1 MLPAA
6 FTGFKHWDA
15 MLFRGFAVKYLPF
28 TTTAVA
34 CANCSL
40 NRLLYRHSQS
50 AMSKAGH
57 LNGLFFPIILK
68 IVVKF
73 AALVIAASFLAICFG
88 GKFWRDFGEEKKLI
102 IFNTLKTSRLLN
114 KKVKRE

>member
-1 MLPAA
+1 
-6 FTGFKHWDA
+6 

-88 GKFWRDFGEEKKLI
+88 EKFWRDFGEEKKLI

>member
-50 AMSKAGH
+50 GMGKAGH

-73 AALVIAASFLAICFG
+73 AALVIAASFWLSVLAG
-88 GKFWRDFGEEKKLI
+88 SFGEILEKRK
-102 IFNTLKTSRLLN
+102 S
-114 KKVKRE
+114 